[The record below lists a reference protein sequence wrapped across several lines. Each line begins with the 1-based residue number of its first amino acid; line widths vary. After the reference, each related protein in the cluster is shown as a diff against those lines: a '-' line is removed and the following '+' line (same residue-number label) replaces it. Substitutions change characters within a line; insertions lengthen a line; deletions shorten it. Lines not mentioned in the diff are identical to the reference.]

1 MTATINQAPEPP
13 SAPPEPPVRCGR
25 CPRLAAYRGE
35 NIARYPHW
43 FNGAAP
49 SAGDAAAPLLIVGL
63 APGLRGANRTG
74 RPFTGDA
81 SGALLTATLIKFG
94 FAAAR
99 DGEDAALREVM
110 ITNAVRCAPPGNKP
124 TAAEITACRPHLAAR
139 INAMPRLKAIL
150 CLGRVAHDSTL
161 RVFGRKLASA
171 PFSHGARHAIGPLML
186 FDSYHCS
193 RYNTQTGRLTPLM
206 FETLFAEIKTLLDA
220 AARDTARRHGACVAS
235 TGGVRSERGA
245 IRGSQA

>member
-1 MTATINQAPEPP
+1 MTTVIKQGQEPA

-25 CPRLAAYRGE
+25 CPRLTAYRRQ
-35 NIARYPHW
+35 NIARYPDW

-49 SAGDAAAPLLIVGL
+49 SAGAADAPLLIVGL

-81 SGALLTATLIKFG
+81 SGDLLTATLVKFG
-94 FAAAR
+94 FAATQ
-99 DGEDAALREVM
+99 DGDHAHFQDVM
-110 ITNAVRCAPPGNKP
+110 ITNAVRCAPPANKP
-124 TAAEITACRPHLAAR
+124 TAAEIAECRPHLAAR
-139 INAMPRLKAIL
+139 IDAMPRLKAIL

-171 PFSHGARHAIGPLML
+171 PFKHGARHAIGPLML

-206 FETLFAEIKTLLDA
+206 FESLFAEIKTLLDA
-220 AARDTARRHGACVAS
+220 AERDRAGAGVAVS
-235 TGGVRSERGA
+235 GVPMSKRGA